1 MEHNFGA
8 ELGAGCYDGPF
19 VRLSTDSAEPAAA
32 AMESVSVSSEDSM
45 ESIINAVVQKIL
57 QKKGSNLSMSVD
69 TNLKLAQAA
78 AMLRE
83 LNTTESDISSTQ
95 HLASVT
101 ILMKLICVLVKLH
114 RFTHEAEKY
123 KTHVEA
129 SIRQD
134 VTQYLL
140 MYYLV
145 KTYRLFQMD
154 VIATHLLQMV
164 FPLVRVMTL
173 RDLQLQVTP

>member
-1 MEHNFGA
+1 ME
-8 ELGAGCYDGPF
+8 
-19 VRLSTDSAEPAAA
+19 AA
-32 AMESVSVSSEDSM
+32 V
-45 ESIINAVVQKIL
+45 
-57 QKKGSNLSMSVD
+57 
-69 TNLKLAQAA
+69 

-83 LNTTESDISSTQ
+83 QSTTESDISSMQ

-101 ILMKLICVLVKLH
+101 ILMKLICALVKLH
-114 RFTHEAEKY
+114 RFTLTKLRNT

-140 MYYLV
+140 TYYLV
-145 KTYRLFQMD
+145 KMYRLFQMD
-154 VIATHLLQMV
+154 VTATHLLQMV